1 MVAVAVVVAVVV
13 AAVAFG
19 LWLLFSFCSTNS
31 SSSKNR
37 EGDEGVKLS
46 ATTALAC
53 FFLADDLFA
62 VTVRRL
68 FTDEV

>member
-1 MVAVAVVVAVVV
+1 MVAVVVAM
-13 AAVAFG
+13 AILLTAVGFG

>member
-1 MVAVAVVVAVVV
+1 MVAVVVAV
-13 AAVAFG
+13 AILLTAVGFG